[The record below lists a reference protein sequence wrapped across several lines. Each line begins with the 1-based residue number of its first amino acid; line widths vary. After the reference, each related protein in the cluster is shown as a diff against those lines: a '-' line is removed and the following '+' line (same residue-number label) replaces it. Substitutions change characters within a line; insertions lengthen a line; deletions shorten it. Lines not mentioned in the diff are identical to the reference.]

1 MEKSENLVSR
11 DHSMKPVAYVVRVP
25 HAISAF
31 AVQCVV
37 LDRSLILWCGAAPQ
51 NLGEMQSMDEED
63 DEEIKEAMKAAGR
76 MEAQPTVQAH
86 LARDWGVAMNL
97 NGSGNISK
105 STNGTNLFNTQG
117 TASSMAKR
125 LAAKLGIPQVH
136 LSLDLPESWTSSM
149 PRASEDVRALQ
160 LLELGLRR
168 VCEQA
173 LREHQA

>member
-1 MEKSENLVSR
+1 
-11 DHSMKPVAYVVRVP
+11 MKPAAYVVRLP

-37 LDRSLILWCGAAPQ
+37 LDRSLILWCGAAPP
-51 NLGEMQSMDEED
+51 NLGEMQVLDEED
-63 DEEIKEAMKAAGR
+63 DEEVKEAMKAAGR
-76 MEAQPTVQAH
+76 TEAQTTIPAH

-97 NGSGNISK
+97 EGSGNM
-105 STNGTNLFNTQG
+105 NG
-117 TASSMAKR
+117 TASSIAKR
-125 LAAKLGIPQVH
+125 LGTLNPFDLAAKLGIPQVH
-136 LSLDLPESWTSSM
+136 LSLDLPEPWTSSM